1 MDLRDVNFFEPFIQ
15 QQRVGIKKNV
25 TVYIVII
32 VMVMVIGVS
41 YFWAYKK
48 VEGIES
54 EINTKESM
62 LNSEKSKKLEEE
74 INLNEESLNALR
86 EYYNQVE
93 SARNGIMN
101 RDIINS
107 ELIDEIYSTIPKEV
121 GFTSFSI
128 TDTSFQMQCQSSKR
142 DKVGTFIYNL
152 KNLEF
157 VKKVY
162 TPSITE
168 SEVQGKT
175 MYSFSVSC
183 EFKGDI

>member
-1 MDLRDVNFFEPFIQ
+1 MDLRDVNFFEPFIK
-15 QQRVGIKKNV
+15 QQRVGIKKNMS
-25 TVYIVII
+25 VYIII
-32 VMVMVIGVS
+32 IIIGMVIGTS
-41 YFWAYKK
+41 YVLVTQK
-48 VEGIES
+48 IN
-54 EINTKESM
+54 EIKDEISTKESM
-62 LNSEKSKKLEEE
+62 LNSEKSMKLEEE
-74 INLNEESLNALR
+74 INLNQESLNALR

-128 TDTSFQMQCQSSKR
+128 TDNSFQMQCQSSKR

-168 SEVQGKT
+168 SEVQGET